1 MNDVIGEVRSRLSVS
16 RPLPEPNAGMSPA
29 AKKLALILLIPIVC
43 VGAALAFGDQ
53 QAAIALVGLFA
64 MLGIVVSLVGLF
76 SRRLRGM
83 FGKIAVCSFL
93 LFVGAIVMSPNKG
106 QPAPSSATSTVRAVA
121 VAAPRKG
128 PHGLPIVSTISS
140 ALVCLT
146 SERLLSA
153 SLEISRG
160 SQMWQRDYPDCAILP
175 QGTELEYD
183 FREAG
188 FSSGLNGYSGVVLT
202 APDHSTSSKG
212 FLFKKAL
219 DRQPRAGE

>member
-29 AKKLALILLIPIVC
+29 AKKLGLILLIPIVC

-106 QPAPSSATSTVRAVA
+106 QPAPSSATSTVKAGA

-128 PHGLPIVSTISS
+128 PHGLPIVTTIKP
-140 ALVCLT
+140 ALVCMT

-153 SLEISRG
+153 NAEIAHG
-160 SQMWQRDYPDCAILP
+160 SQMWQQEYPDCAILP
-175 QGTELEYD
+175 RGTELEYNW
-183 FREAG
+183 EGMG
-188 FSSGLNGYSGVVLT
+188 FSSGLNGYRGVTLT
-202 APDHSTSSKG
+202 APDRSSSSKG
-212 FLFKKAL
+212 FVFKQVL
-219 DRQPRAGE
+219 DHEPRQ